1 MPYINE
7 LVCPVHRQNDEP
19 RDTRKWL
26 KQAAFGIII
35 SGGTV
40 HTMAD
45 RLTTEQLNSLSKDE
59 LVSMMMS
66 MQDRVESLSSRLDYL
81 TEQIAISNNR
91 QFGRRTEKLDQ
102 IIGQGAFDAAGNLY
116 FNEAEALNDA
126 RTGDTEPTIAEVV
139 RSRTPRPRG
148 KKEADLKD
156 IPVVVLPT
164 VEVPAETLVRE
175 FGSVDNCRRMND
187 EVYKRLV
194 YIPAGWKVEETHV
207 AVYKSRSGKKKFVK
221 GEAPAYL
228 LRGSIVSPELEA
240 AIINGKF
247 VNALPYRRIEA
258 DFKRNGVNISEQNM
272 ASWTVK
278 CSDRYLSRLYDH
290 LHRELIKHHVIQVD
304 ETTVEVSKDG
314 RDAGSKSYMWVYR
327 TGEFYRDTPIVLY
340 DYQKTRHHDHPKEF
354 LQGFNGIAACDGFSG
369 YKALAKEM
377 PGFAIAECWA
387 HARRKFADAVKAKK
401 RPDRKDSLSADALKM
416 IAAVCHADK
425 QLKEMDPQ
433 ERQVRRDKEVRPLV
447 DAFFAWVHKTDEDKT
462 VYMSD
467 ATRDGIRYCINQEPY
482 LRVFLTDGEVP
493 IDNNRAEGTIRGFT
507 IGRKNWMMID
517 TVSGAKASAVI
528 YSLVETAKLNGLN
541 PYYYFVHLLKEL
553 PKLKQFASRE
563 EETQMM
569 EKLLPWS
576 EDLPENCHVRGR

>member
-7 LVCPVHRQNDEP
+7 LVCPVHRQNDES
-19 RDTRKWL
+19 RNGRKWL
-26 KQAAFGIII
+26 KYAVFGIII
-35 SGGTV
+35 PGGTV

-45 RLTTEQLNSLSKDE
+45 RLTTEQLNALPKEE

-66 MQDRVESLSSRLDYL
+66 MQDRMDTLSSRLNYL
-81 TEQIAISNNR
+81 TEQIAISNSR
-91 QFGRRTEKLDQ
+91 QFGRKTEQLDQ
-102 IIGQGAFDAAGNLY
+102 IIGQGAFDAEGNLY
-116 FNEAEALNDA
+116 FNESEALNDA
-126 RTGDTEPTIAEVV
+126 RTSDIEPAITEVV
-139 RSRTPRPRG
+139 RSRTSRPKG
-148 KKEADLKD
+148 KKEADLRD
-156 IPVVVLPT
+156 IPVIKLPT
-164 VEVPAETLVRE
+164 IEVPAETLVRE
-175 FGSVDNCRRMND
+175 FGSLDNCRRMND
-187 EVYKRLV
+187 EVYKRLI

-272 ASWTVK
+272 ASWTIK
-278 CSDRYLSRLYDH
+278 CSDRYLSRLYDY

-304 ETTVEVSKDG
+304 ETTVEVSKE
-314 RDAGSKSYMWVYR
+314 

-377 PGFAIAECWA
+377 PGFTIAECWA
-387 HARRKFADAVKAKK
+387 HARRKFADAVKAT
-401 RPDRKDSLSADALKM
+401 DRSNRQDSLSADALKM

-425 QLKEMDPQ
+425 QLKELDPQ
-433 ERQVRRDKEVRPLV
+433 ERQVRRGKEVRPLV

-467 ATRDGIRYCINQEPY
+467 ATRTGIRYCINQEPY

-553 PKLKQFASRE
+553 PRLKQFASRE
-563 EETQMM
+563 EETKMM

>member
-1 MPYINE
+1 
-7 LVCPVHRQNDEP
+7 
-19 RDTRKWL
+19 
-26 KQAAFGIII
+26 
-35 SGGTV
+35 
-40 HTMAD
+40 MAD

-102 IIGQGAFDAAGNLY
+102 IIGQGAFDVAGNLY

-139 RSRTPRPRG
+139 RNRTPRPRG

-175 FGSVDNCRRMND
+175 FGSIDNCRRMND

-354 LQGFNGIAACDGFSG
+354 LQGFNGLPSRSAGHMREGS
-369 YKALAKEM
+369 LRM
-377 PGFAIAECWA
+377 P
-387 HARRKFADAVKAKK
+387 
-401 RPDRKDSLSADALKM
+401 
-416 IAAVCHADK
+416 
-425 QLKEMDPQ
+425 
-433 ERQVRRDKEVRPLV
+433 
-447 DAFFAWVHKTDEDKT
+447 
-462 VYMSD
+462 
-467 ATRDGIRYCINQEPY
+467 
-482 LRVFLTDGEVP
+482 
-493 IDNNRAEGTIRGFT
+493 
-507 IGRKNWMMID
+507 
-517 TVSGAKASAVI
+517 
-528 YSLVETAKLNGLN
+528 
-541 PYYYFVHLLKEL
+541 
-553 PKLKQFASRE
+553 
-563 EETQMM
+563 
-569 EKLLPWS
+569 
-576 EDLPENCHVRGR
+576 